1 MTYAQQATVAEDVEQ
16 GVHVALASEVEPG
29 PDMPTRRHHASRVP
43 EPPEGMKD
51 IAWSLTGVQLQS
63 IKRSHSLTHSF
74 LS

>member
-1 MTYAQQATVAEDVEQ
+1 MTYVTYAQQATVAEDVEQ

-51 IAWSLTGVQLQS
+51 IA
-63 IKRSHSLTHSF
+63 
-74 LS
+74 